1 MKSNFLHIV
10 IVCIMAT
17 FSSLAQ
23 NKIETSVDTTSIK
36 LGDTFLYTIKAH
48 TKAGTLVTFPATE
61 QLGQFDV
68 VESFPI
74 DTINNDN
81 TQELIKKYHLTQ
93 FDAGDFSV
101 PAIPVIVDAKLF
113 HTDSI
118 KIHVQDVEVDTLK
131 QPLYEIK
138 NISKEG
144 ASFSTSWY
152 YIMFIV
158 LAIFLGLGIYWYIK
172 RQQDKNLTEDDKY
185 KTPFEKAVKKLKKL
199 EEKKNWNRGDAKPYY
214 SDMSII
220 TRSFLEETFG
230 ISAKELT
237 TFEIITILKAT
248 LDDKEIKIDPAII
261 KDLKIVLESADLVK
275 FAKSQPTEGE
285 ITADTSKI
293 QEVVSSINTAY
304 PISAATQTELIRLR
318 EERKKKK
325 KRIRIWIPTVITVG
339 LVIITG
345 VVYLINTSSEED
357 YHWLTFNN
365 TKKLLNKE
373 WITSTYGTEPG
384 LTVSTPEVLVRYNEP
399 VLKQTKPD
407 GISALNQFKF
417 GVMED
422 PIHIVLNNVVTTKE
436 YKYSKKELITYSISL
451 LTQNNKIDNLE
462 YKDEEFENANGVLGT
477 KVRGSFK
484 FKNTEN
490 HKDEQVIFQGI
501 LTDNGSN
508 KDQVWVFYLAEDN
521 NAPALVERV
530 FDSVLYKQQKR
541 E

>member
-10 IVCIMAT
+10 IIFIVAT

-48 TKAGTLVTFPATE
+48 AKAGTLVTFPATE
-61 QLGQFDV
+61 QLGHFDV

-74 DTINNDN
+74 DTINSDN

-93 FDAGDFSV
+93 FEAGDFSV
-101 PAIPVIVDAKLF
+101 PAMPVIMDAKLF

-158 LAIFLGLGIYWYIK
+158 LAIFLGIGIYWYIK

-220 TRSFLEETFG
+220 TRNFLEETFG

-237 TFEIITILKAT
+237 TFEIITILNAT
-248 LDDKEIKIDPAII
+248 LNDKEINIDPAII

-275 FAKSQPTEGE
+275 FAKSQPTDGE

-293 QEVVSSINTAY
+293 QEVVDSINTAY
-304 PISAATQTELIRLR
+304 PISAATQSELIRLR

-339 LVIITG
+339 LMIITG
-345 VVYLINTSSEED
+345 VVYLVNTSTEED
-357 YHWLTFNN
+357 YHWFTFNN

-384 LTVSTPEVLVRYNEP
+384 LTISTPDVLVRYNEP
-399 VLKQTKPD
+399 VLEQTKPD

-417 GVMED
+417 GIMED
-422 PIHIVLNNVVTTKE
+422 PTHIVLNNVVTTKE

-477 KVRGSFK
+477 KVKGSFK

-501 LTDNGSN
+501 LTDNGAN
-508 KDQVWVFYLAEDN
+508 KDQVWIFYLAEDD
-521 NAPALVERV
+521 NAPALVDRV
-530 FDSVLYKQQKR
+530 FDSVLYKQQER
-541 E
+541 

>member
-10 IVCIMAT
+10 IIFIVAT

-61 QLGQFDV
+61 QLGHFDV

-74 DTINNDN
+74 DTINSDN

-93 FDAGDFSV
+93 FEAGDFSV
-101 PAIPVIVDAKLF
+101 PAMPVIMDAKLF

-144 ASFSTSWY
+144 ASFSTTWY

-220 TRSFLEETFG
+220 TRNFLEETFG

-237 TFEIITILKAT
+237 TFEIITILNAT
-248 LDDKEIKIDPAII
+248 LNDKEINIDPAII

-275 FAKSQPTEGE
+275 FAKSQPTDGE

-293 QEVVSSINTAY
+293 QEVVDNINTAY
-304 PISAATQTELIRLR
+304 PISAATQSELIRLR

-339 LVIITG
+339 LMIITG
-345 VVYLINTSSEED
+345 VVYLVNTSTEED
-357 YHWLTFNN
+357 YHWFTFNN

-373 WITSTYGTEPG
+373 WITSTYGTAPG
-384 LTVSTPEVLVRYNEP
+384 LTISTPDVLVRYNEP
-399 VLKQTKPD
+399 VLEQTKPD

-417 GVMED
+417 GIMED
-422 PIHIVLNNVVTTKE
+422 PTHIVLNNVVTTKE

-477 KVRGSFK
+477 KVKGSFK

-501 LTDNGSN
+501 LTDNGAN
-508 KDQVWVFYLAEDN
+508 KDQVWIFYLAEDD
-521 NAPALVERV
+521 NAPALVDRV
-530 FDSVLYKQQKR
+530 FDSVLYKQQER
-541 E
+541 

>member
-10 IVCIMAT
+10 IFCIITT

-23 NKIETSVDTTSIK
+23 NRIETSVDTTSIK

-61 QLGQFDV
+61 QLGNFDV

-74 DTINNDN
+74 DTISNDN
-81 TQELIKKYHLTQ
+81 TLELIKKYHLTQ

-101 PAIPVIVDAKLF
+101 PSIPVIVDSKLF

-118 KIHVQDVEVDTLK
+118 KINVQDIEVDTIK
-131 QPLYEIK
+131 KPLFEIK

-144 ASFSTSWY
+144 ASFSTYWY
-152 YIMFIV
+152 YILFIV
-158 LAIFLGLGIYWYIK
+158 FAIILGIGMYWYIK
-172 RQQDKNLTEDDKY
+172 KQQEKNLTEDDKY

-220 TRSFLEETFG
+220 TRNFIEETFG

-248 LDDKEIKIDPAII
+248 LNDKEIKLDPNII
-261 KDLKIVLESADLVK
+261 KDLKRVLEAADLVK

-293 QEVVSSINTAY
+293 QHIVNGINIAY

-325 KRIRIWIPTVITVG
+325 KRVRIWIPTIVTSV

-345 VVYLINTSSEED
+345 IIYLVNVTSEED

-373 WITSTYGTEPG
+373 WVTSEYGTSPG
-384 LTVSTPEVLVRYNEP
+384 ITVSTPEVLIRKNEP
-399 VLKQTKPD
+399 ILEQTKPD
-407 GISALNQFKF
+407 GITSLNQFKF
-417 GVMED
+417 GVLED
-422 PIHIVLNNVVTTKE
+422 PIHIVVNNVVTTE
-436 YKYSKKELITYSISL
+436 EFKYSQKELITYSISI
-451 LTQNNKIDNLE
+451 LTQNNKTDNLE
-462 YKDEEFENANGVLGT
+462 YKDEEFENANGITGT
-477 KVRGSFK
+477 KVKGSFS
-484 FKNTEN
+484 FKNSEN
-490 HKDEQVIFQGI
+490 KKEENISFQGVI
-501 LTDNGSN
+501 TGHGYN
-508 KDQVWVFYLAEDN
+508 KDQVWVFYLTEDT
-521 NAPALVERV
+521 NAGALVERI
-530 FDSVLYKQQKR
+530 FDSILYKQEQK
-541 E
+541 